1 MGKFCLLAVTFL
13 LTVLVAGGCGG
24 KIAKTGVATV
34 TGVTPDGVMRLNY
47 ADGKS
52 ALKRVNPDNVR
63 KATKMAA
70 ENAFKPARYVE
81 TTQGSTLTF
90 PCGDTLTYYD
100 MKSD

>member
-1 MGKFCLLAVTFL
+1 MGRLCLLAVTIL
-13 LTVLVAGGCGG
+13 LPALVAGGCGG

-34 TGVTPDGVMRLNY
+34 TGVTSEGVVRLNY
-47 ADGKS
+47 ADGKT

-63 KATKMAA
+63 RATKMAA

-81 TTQGSTLTF
+81 TSQGSTLTF
-90 PCGDTLTYYD
+90 PSGDTLTYYD